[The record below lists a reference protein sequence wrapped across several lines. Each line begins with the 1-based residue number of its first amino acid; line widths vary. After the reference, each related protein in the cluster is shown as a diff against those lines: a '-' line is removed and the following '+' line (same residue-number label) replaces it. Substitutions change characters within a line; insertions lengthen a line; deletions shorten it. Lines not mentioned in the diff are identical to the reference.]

1 MYWFANIYTFFHS
14 VFEYLS
20 FRIKPDDELIEDI
33 ERPIDYE
40 FVILQDKMVR

>member
-1 MYWFANIYTFFHS
+1 MYWFTTIYTFFHS

-20 FRIKPDDELIEDI
+20 FRTKPDNDLIEDI
-33 ERPIDYE
+33 ERPADYE